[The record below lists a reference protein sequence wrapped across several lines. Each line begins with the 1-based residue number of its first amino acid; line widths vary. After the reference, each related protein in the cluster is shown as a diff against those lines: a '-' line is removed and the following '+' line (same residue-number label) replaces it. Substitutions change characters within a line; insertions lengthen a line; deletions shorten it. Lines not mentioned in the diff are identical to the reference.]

1 MSMKNND
8 FLIVLSTC
16 PEVSAAES
24 LGRAL
29 VEESLA
35 ACVNVVPGLRSIYRW
50 NDTVQADAEAL
61 MIIKTTAARFAAL
74 RERLV
79 ALHPYE
85 VPEVVALP
93 VADGHHAYLEWVSN
107 ATRTSEE

>member
-1 MSMKNND
+1 MKNQD
-8 FLIVLSTC
+8 FFVLLSAC
-16 PEVSAAES
+16 PDAATAER

-35 ACVNVVPGLRSIYRW
+35 ACVNVLPGLRSIYRW
-50 NDTVQADAEAL
+50 NDAVQCDEEAL
-61 MIIKTTAARFAAL
+61 MIVKTTSTRLAAA

-93 VADGHHAYLEWVSN
+93 VADGHHAYLEWVAAS
-107 ATRTSEE
+107 TRIPQT

>member
-1 MSMKNND
+1 MKNND

-16 PEVSAAES
+16 PDAASAES

-29 VEESLA
+29 VGESLA

-50 NDTVQADAEAL
+50 NDTVQAEAEAL
-61 MIIKTTAARFAAL
+61 MIIKTTVARFAAL

-107 ATRTSEE
+107 ATRTPEE